1 MFLMSGNST
10 TGNQYHDGIINA
22 FSAMV
27 VLAIVSFS
35 MLLLALW
42 DCRRLVQLWLHMSC
56 LLILFAVSGGFFY
69 DLLKSLKISEEKIIY
84 EYLPGLVTAYG
95 GFGCIAFFYPG
106 APLLLHQFFVLSN
119 CSLVS
124 LFYLRS
130 FPGYTAWFVLWCVA
144 LWDIFAV
151 LAPIGPL
158 RKVQEKA
165 GDYSHDVLRFL
176 MFTADTKP
184 VDAASKKA
192 LQDAQDADDAEADED
207 DSSSSDEDDGKN
219 VDNSNRE
226 SSTESGFSFTSEE
239 SEEEVNEPQ
248 DEKPL
253 LRRRTRQ
260 AAGADK
266 ANDVGNM
273 TDEEE
278 RQRREERMKA
288 ERMKKAKQSDVS
300 SDEEVAVEVDASV
313 ETPDTEEDEKENPWA
328 MQYPIDDK
336 EALSMEHHRKNLE
349 SSTSSSASSESETSS
364 FEEESATEVESAS
377 VTAADALND
386 ANSLRLGMGD
396 FVFYSVLVGQAAT
409 TGNIGATIA
418 AALGVVYGLLITL
431 TYFSNGDET
440 TPALPISIALGTIF
454 HFTFFVLE
462 PYATQCSDMIFH
474 AIYDY
479 LD

>member
-1 MFLMSGNST
+1 MRQTCQCDRFLCRLVSQFGE
-10 TGNQYHDGIINA
+10 INA

-56 LLILFAVSGGFFY
+56 LLILFAVSGG

-84 EYLPGLVTAYG
+84 DYLPGLVTAYG
-95 GFGCIAFFYPG
+95 GFGCI
-106 APLLLHQFFVLSN
+106 
-119 CSLVS
+119 
-124 LFYLRS
+124 
-130 FPGYTAWFVLWCVA
+130 
-144 LWDIFAV
+144 
-151 LAPIGPL
+151 
-158 RKVQEKA
+158 
-165 GDYSHDVLRFL
+165 VLRFL

-192 LQDAQDADDAEADED
+192 LEDAQDADDAEADED

-336 EALSMEHHRKNLE
+336 EAL
-349 SSTSSSASSESETSS
+349 
-364 FEEESATEVESAS
+364 
-377 VTAADALND
+377 
-386 ANSLRLGMGD
+386 NSLRLGMGD